1 MTEEKTLKPILWVGS
16 SKRDLIAMPAN
27 VITDFGYGLYQVQ
40 RGEYPDIGKTLS
52 GFGGANVV
60 ELIQKDRAGSFR
72 VVYTV
77 KFSEAIVVLYAFQKK
92 SKSGLRP
99 QAGQAM
105 SRKNKKHA
113 VTVDNIFAD
122 LGLDQ
127 PSELLAR

>member
-1 MTEEKTLKPILWVGS
+1 MSEEKTLKPILWVGS

-77 KFSEAIVVLYAFQKK
+77 KFSGAIVVLHAFQKK
-92 SKSGLRP
+92 SKSGIKTPKQDKELICKGL
-99 QAGQAM
+99 QLAE
-105 SRKNKKHA
+105 
-113 VTVDNIFAD
+113 D
-122 LGLDQ
+122 LYNDWKGGT
-127 PSELLAR
+127 SNE